1 MEVFGIGPL
10 ELVSILLIVFIVMG
24 PGDMVKMGGTLGR
37 ALRNFRNSDLWGSF
51 NDATQQLRELPRNL
65 MREAGME
72 EVDALRRDIQGEI
85 DQQKGQLDELNR
97 QFRAWTRDPEPQ
109 SQKKLPT
116 SENDEKPE
124 S

>member
-1 MEVFGIGPL
+1 MQVFGIGAL

-72 EVDALRRDIQGEI
+72 EVDALRQELKGEF
-85 DQQKGQLDELNR
+85 DEQKGQLDELNR
-97 QFRAWTRDPEPQ
+97 QFRAWTRDPVAQ
-109 SQKKLPT
+109 SQKKST
-116 SENDEKPE
+116 SETEENPE
-124 S
+124 P